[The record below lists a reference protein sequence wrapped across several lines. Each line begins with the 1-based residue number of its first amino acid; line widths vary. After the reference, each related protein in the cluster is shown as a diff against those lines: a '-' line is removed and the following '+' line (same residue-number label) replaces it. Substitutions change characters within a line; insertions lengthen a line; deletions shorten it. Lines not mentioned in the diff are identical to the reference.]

1 MHPYDGVQ
9 PFGPHDGALTDA
21 TLTGG
26 TLTGKTLADPLA
38 SAALTAGALTS
49 ATLAPGALAA
59 GALAAQ
65 SQPPAARPSNELS
78 EATRGRAEHV
88 GRRWAA
94 ELRAAIVSEKRRAA
108 GGWPGTLREAR
119 THVAI
124 SLIPWLRSN
133 GQAAVTSEQCEG
145 AARVVYA
152 SARKVWLENRDAD
165 DED

>member
-1 MHPYDGVQ
+1 VHPFDGVQ
-9 PFGPHDGALTDA
+9 PFGQPHDGALTDA

-26 TLTGKTLADPLA
+26 TLTGKTLAD
-38 SAALTAGALTS
+38 T
-49 ATLAPGALAA
+49 TLAAAALAA
-59 GALAAQ
+59 AN
-65 SQPPAARPSNELS
+65 QPQAARQSNELS

>member
-9 PFGPHDGALTDA
+9 PFGTQPHDGALTDA

-26 TLTGKTLADPLA
+26 TLTGKTLAE
-38 SAALTAGALTS
+38 T
-49 ATLAPGALAA
+49 TLAAAALAA
-59 GALAAQ
+59 AN
-65 SQPPAARPSNELS
+65 QPQAARQSNELS